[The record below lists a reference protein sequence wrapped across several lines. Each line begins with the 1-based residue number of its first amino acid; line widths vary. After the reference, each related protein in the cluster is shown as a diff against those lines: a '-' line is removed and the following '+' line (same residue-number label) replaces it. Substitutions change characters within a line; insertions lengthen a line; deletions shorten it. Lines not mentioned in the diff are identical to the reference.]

1 MRTLSA
7 ELLAAQ
13 IAMGSPECK
22 VYLWSGATVYNY
34 TFDSTNVLLGV
45 NHLEQP
51 YNQQA
56 TVIIDNY
63 DGGLTDIDL
72 KGYSAVLSY
81 GYHIY
86 LGSEEYSPTAPLTVV
101 AQELQ
106 SATGPTGRLTNHLSL
121 VGIPNLIGYDEANAD
136 FEIGTG
142 DGRSVKDFLEEI
154 VSKEDTATTGTESQE
169 EADSDMILHSGVLYF
184 AGQELTI
191 PYRTVDTLTF
201 KLKKVGTPTGNITFY
216 IDDANGSELGSKIL
230 GNASTLTTSYAEK
243 TVTFDSPIVI
253 NTEGKNTKILCEF
266 TGGDVNNYISFAY
279 EGQQSGGGSIKTG
292 ENLVTLYTGAW
303 ESHFGRD
310 AFYKYTYQLTS
321 ASTPFSHCIAYEVDY
336 DTSTT
341 GTLLETYQPKDAL
354 RIDKGSSRLEIIKT
368 LLRLSGFSMRAGD
381 DSHIHIFKPT
391 TSGGS
396 YDYTYSLAA
405 GSHVFFS
412 KGWRQKL
419 VIPAIVSVSSRPFD
433 ATQYTGTATDTSVP
447 VPLRKTD
454 YVELLLASNA
464 QASAIAVAR
473 LGHYQIDAEG
483 GFGSV
488 PMNCGQEVYD
498 YILITDSREGD
509 STRTGNIGQ
518 ILRVFEPNKWQMDFR
533 FGGIEAPVEL
543 IGISSGTTA
552 TTNYVSTSLFFAYIN
567 DIYADMNDILDQIPV
582 GGGQMAIHLL
592 INYGFYPIPKGE
604 KGHIF
609 LPFKGNIL
617 YAFLLADQTGYIVVD
632 IWKDTFDNFPP
643 TVADTIVAGAPLT
656 LSNEQGILD
665 STLVGWTTA
674 FLAGDL
680 LAYNIKSFDA
690 SVSST
695 WVANT
700 VYSQNDKVTPI
711 TDNGYEYIAT
721 VGGTSDS
728 TEPVWP
734 WEDTVTDGTVTWGL
748 YCTIKRLSI
757 ILVVEET
764 Q

>member
-1 MRTLSA
+1 
-7 ELLAAQ
+7 
-13 IAMGSPECK
+13 MGTPICK
-22 VYLWSGATVYNY
+22 VYLWSGTTVYNY

-45 NHLEQP
+45 KHLEQP

-63 DGGLTDIDL
+63 DGGLTDVDL
-72 KGYSAVLSY
+72 KGYSSVLSY
-81 GYHIY
+81 GYY
-86 LGSEEYSPTAPLTVV
+86 VDGDLYSPTAPLTVV
-101 AQELQ
+101 SQELQ

-136 FEIGTG
+136 FEILNG

-169 EADSDMILHSGVLYF
+169 EADSDMILHSGVLYY

-191 PYRTVDTLTF
+191 AYRTVDTLTF

-216 IDDANGSELGSKIL
+216 IDDADGSELGSKVL
-230 GNASTLTTSYAEK
+230 GNASALTTSYAEK

-253 NTEGKNTKILCEF
+253 NTAGKNTKILCEF
-266 TGGDVNNYISFAY
+266 TGGDVNNYVSFAY
-279 EGQQSGGGSIKTG
+279 EKLQSDADGGGSIKTG
-292 ENLVTLYTGAW
+292 ENLVTLYTSGW

-321 ASTPFSHCIAYEVDY
+321 ASTPFSHCIAYEIDY
-336 DTSTT
+336 DTSTA

-368 LLRLSGFSMRAGD
+368 LLRLTGFSMRAGD
-381 DSHIHIFKPT
+381 DGDIHIFQAT

-396 YDYTYSLAA
+396 YDYQYSLAA
-405 GSHVFFS
+405 GSHVFFT

-433 ATQYTGTATDTSVP
+433 TSQYAGTATDTSVP
-447 VPLRKTD
+447 VPLRKTE
-454 YVELLLASNA
+454 YIELFLASNA
-464 QASAIAVAR
+464 QASAVATAR

-498 YILITDSREGD
+498 YILITDSREGG
-509 STRTGNIGQ
+509 STRIGNIGQ

-543 IGISSGTTA
+543 IGIGSGTTA
-552 TTNYVSTSLFFAYIN
+552 TTNFVSTSLFFAYIN
-567 DIYADMNDILDQIPV
+567 DIYADLQYVKDQIPV
-582 GGGQMAIHLL
+582 GDGQKAIHLL

-617 YAFLLADQTGYIVVD
+617 YAFLYADQTGYIVVD
-632 IWKDTFDNFPP
+632 IWKDIIDNFPP
-643 TVADTIVAGAPLT
+643 TVADTIVASAPLT
-656 LSNEQGILD
+656 LSNAEREYNT
-665 STLVGWTTA
+665 TLTGWTTA

-690 SVSST
+690 AESST
-695 WVANT
+695 WVADT
-700 VYSQNDKVTPI
+700 VYAGSAKVKPI

-721 VGGTSDS
+721 VGGTSGAS
-728 TEPVWP
+728 EPAWP
-734 WEDTVTDGTVTWGL
+734 WEDTITDGTVTWGL

-764 Q
+764 T

>member
-13 IAMGSPECK
+13 IAMGAPECK
-22 VYLWSGATVYNY
+22 VVLTRDGFDSYTY

-63 DGGLTDIDL
+63 DGGLTDVDL

-81 GYHIY
+81 GYY
-86 LGSEEYSPTAPLTVV
+86 VNGSDLYSPTAPLTVV

-121 VGIPNLIGYDEANAD
+121 VGIPNLMSYDEASAD
-136 FEIGTG
+136 FEILNG
-142 DGRSVKDFLEEI
+142 DGRSAKDFLEEI
-154 VSKEDTATTGTESQE
+154 VSKEDTETTGTESQE
-169 EADSDMILHSGVLYF
+169 EADSAMILHSGVLYY
-184 AGQELTI
+184 AGQQLTI
-191 PYRTVDTLTF
+191 AYRTVDTLTF

-216 IDDANGSELGSKIL
+216 IDDEIGNELGSKVL
-230 GNASTLTTSYAEK
+230 GDASALTTSYAEK
-243 TVTFDSPIVI
+243 TVTFDPKIVI
-253 NTEGKNTKILCEF
+253 NTEGKNTKIHCEF
-266 TGGDVNNYISFAY
+266 LDGDVNNYVSFAY

-292 ENLVTLYTGAW
+292 ENLVTLFKSGW

-321 ASTPFSHCIAYEVDY
+321 ASTPFSHCTAYEINY
-336 DTSTT
+336 DDPTVN
-341 GTLLETYQPKDAL
+341 TLLETYQPKDAL
-354 RIDKGSSRLEIIKT
+354 RIDKGGSRLEIVKT
-368 LLRLSGFSMRAGD
+368 LLRRTGFSMRVED
-381 DSHIHIFKPT
+381 DGTIHIFEAT
-391 TSGGS
+391 TSGGA
-396 YDYTYSLAA
+396 YDYTYSLAS

-419 VIPAIVSVSSRPFD
+419 VIPAIVDVSSRPFD
-433 ATQYTGTATDTSVP
+433 ATQYGGTATDTTVP
-447 VPLRKTD
+447 TALRKTE
-454 YVELLLASNA
+454 YIELFLASNDQA
-464 QASAIAVAR
+464 TDIASAK

-498 YILITDSREGD
+498 YILITDSREGG

-518 ILRVFEPNKWQMDFR
+518 ILRVFEPKKWQMDFR
-533 FGGIEAPVEL
+533 FGGIEVPVEL
-543 IGISSGTTA
+543 IGIGSGTTA

-567 DIYADMNDILDQIPV
+567 DIYVDMNDILDQIPV
-582 GGGQMAIHLL
+582 GGGQKAIHFV

-609 LPFKGNIL
+609 LPFKGTIR
-617 YAFLLADQTGYIVVD
+617 YAFLLADQTGYLVVD
-632 IWKDTFDNFPP
+632 IWKDTYTNFPP
-643 TVADTIVAGAPLT
+643 TVADTIVAVYLPT
-656 LSNEQGILD
+656 LSNAQGLLD
-665 STLVGWTTA
+665 TTLTDWTTT
-674 FLAGDL
+674 FLAGDI

-690 SVSST
+690 AESST
-695 WVANT
+695 WVAST
-700 VYSQNDKVTPI
+700 YYDTSAKVKPI

-721 VGGTSDS
+721 ESGESGTD
-728 TEPVWP
+728 EPVWP
-734 WEDTVTDGTVTWGL
+734 WEGTVVDNGVTWSL
-748 YCTIKRLSI
+748 YSTIKRLSV